1 MAENVQK
8 SVMHVPSCCFTNI
21 NLLPSCRSLCR
32 RCRRCLSS
40 LLLWSKNFA
49 AMVTWRHTSLYFGRS
64 IAVADPDLHIR
75 GEGVGKGWSSRP
87 WDKKG
92 AVFFFLISAPRVS
105 VRSKNK
111 WRPWPLPLIR
121 HWIVVPKVMIL
132 YHKRVVWINT
142 FIDIASSLI
151 KIYYKL
157 NYIDAVTRWTC
168 FLLLY

>member
-75 GEGVGKGWSSRP
+75 GGPVIQILRQGEGGQSPKNFFRPFGPQFGLKIRVGDRP
-87 WDKKG
+87 
-92 AVFFFLISAPRVS
+92 R
-105 VRSKNK
+105 
-111 WRPWPLPLIR
+111 PLPCITLRPGKAWQVQGTVSSGIDR
-121 HWIVVPKVMIL
+121 YSV
-132 YHKRVVWINT
+132 T
-142 FIDIASSLI
+142 FFW
-151 KIYYKL
+151 Y
-157 NYIDAVTRWTC
+157 
-168 FLLLY
+168 